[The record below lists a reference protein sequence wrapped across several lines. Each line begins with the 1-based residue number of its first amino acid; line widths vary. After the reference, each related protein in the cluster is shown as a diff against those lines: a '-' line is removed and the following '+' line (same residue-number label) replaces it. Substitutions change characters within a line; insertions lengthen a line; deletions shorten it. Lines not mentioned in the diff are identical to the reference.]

1 MSSSVATQQPSTPPR
16 AAPPQ
21 RVQRSLFSRVL
32 ARPEI
37 GALAAAV
44 AIFAFF
50 YAAAPAFRELHKK
63 YPVENLQESMGEGM
77 AVGRHAGM
85 PEFKMSPQQV
95 QDVIAYL
102 KLLDGPGAKKVR

>member
-1 MSSSVATQQPSTPPR
+1 MLVAANCASCH
-16 AAPPQ
+16 
-21 RVQRSLFSRVL
+21 
-32 ARPEI
+32 
-37 GALAAAV
+37 AV
-44 AIFAFF
+44 AESDVSKV
-50 YAAAPAFRELHKK
+50 AAAPAFRDLHKK

-77 AVGRHAGM
+77 AVGRHSGM